1 MESGI
6 SESPESSE
14 RILDEA
20 NEFCAR
26 KESESSRKYSESSDS
41 DDFLK
46 SKYYSDINHFGKE

>member
-1 MESGI
+1 MESGV

-26 KESESSRKYSESSDS
+26 KESESSDS